1 MSHTSELLLAIA
13 LVVLF
18 VVVIPILLAF
28 ISPKKNIDIRQTDT
42 LKRIHK
48 AVNRTTTPPTENT
61 TDPLSILREDSYTND
76 DINRMT
82 GEMHR
87 RQYAESN
94 N

>member
-1 MSHTSELLLAIA
+1 MNHTLQLLLAVA

-18 VVVIPILLAF
+18 VVVIPVILAI
-28 ISPKKNIDIRQTDT
+28 ISPKKNTDIRCADT

-48 AVNRTTTPPTENT
+48 AVDRTTTPNSS
-61 TDPLSILREDSYTND
+61 DPLHILREDTYTND

-87 RQYAESN
+87 RQYAESQQ
-94 N
+94 